1 MDDRNTVNLLACLL
15 ISMAVALG
23 CGKSDEEKRIEQAK
37 KDRPIKFAA
46 ARLILAKKPEK
57 VEPVQEPFLKGNTVM
72 LGSTDGREPG
82 YQAVPALNGLEAMT
96 PEEVGTVI
104 LKECRSTQR
113 GVYRTTDNPPREL
126 PAIAIDCEVSLI
138 DIAAQKVY
146 FSKIFQ
152 GKLSDETSVSKVSN
166 SVASGPDQE
175 INAFL
180 AGLPRR

>member
-1 MDDRNTVNLLACLL
+1 MMNRNLVNLLGCLL
-15 ISMAVALG
+15 ISMAVGLG
-23 CGKSDEEKRIEQAK
+23 CGRSDEEKRIEQAK
-37 KDRPIKFAA
+37 RDRPVKFAA
-46 ARLILAKKPEK
+46 ARLELAKKPAK
-57 VEPVQEPFLKGNTVM
+57 VELSPEPFLKGNVVM

-113 GVYRTTDNPPREL
+113 GVYRTSDNPPREL

-138 DIAAQKVY
+138 DKASQKVY

-152 GKLSDETSVSKVSN
+152 GKLSDETSVSQVSN

-180 AGLPRR
+180 TGLPKR